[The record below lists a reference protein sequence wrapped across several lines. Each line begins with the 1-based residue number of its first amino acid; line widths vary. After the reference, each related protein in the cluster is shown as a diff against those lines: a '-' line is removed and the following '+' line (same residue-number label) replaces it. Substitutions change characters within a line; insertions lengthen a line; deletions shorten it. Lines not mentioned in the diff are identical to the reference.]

1 MDDQKSREELKQSP
15 IQRLLEIMA
24 RLRDPNTGCPWDRQQ
39 NFATIAPYTIEEAY
53 EVADAI
59 ERKDPIALLDEL
71 GDLLF
76 QIVFYAQMATEDG
89 TFNFDDVARTI
100 SDKMIRRHP
109 HVFAS
114 QENLEPET
122 QYQSWEKL
130 KAAERQAR
138 AAGSEQVASAL
149 DGVADALPALMRAE
163 KLQKRAAR
171 VGFDWPDIAPV
182 FDKINEELEEV
193 QAAMSDAAAGSKI
206 KEEVGDLLFSVV
218 NLARHLGID
227 PEDALRDGNK
237 KFDRRF
243 RAIETR
249 LADDGRTPTEASP
262 EELERHWLVV
272 KKQETGAS

>member
-1 MDDQKSREELKQSP
+1 MNDPISHEDTEQSE
-15 IQRLLEIMA
+15 IERLLRVMA
-24 RLRDPNTGCPWDRQQ
+24 QLRDPATGCPWDREQ

-59 ERKDPIALLDEL
+59 ERDDPVALLDEL

-76 QIVFYAQMATEDG
+76 QIVFYAQIATENEK
-89 TFNFDDVARTI
+89 FNFDDVARSI

-109 HVFAS
+109 HVFGAP
-114 QENLEPET
+114 ENLKPET
-122 QYQSWEKL
+122 QHQSWEIL
-130 KAAERQAR
+130 KAAEREAR
-138 AAGSEQVASAL
+138 AAENNTAASAL

-171 VGFDWPDIAPV
+171 VGFDWPNIEPV
-182 FDKINEELEEV
+182 FDKINEEMGEV
-193 QAAMSDAAAGSKI
+193 QAALAGAASAAEI
-206 KEEVGDLLFSVV
+206 KEEIGDLLFSVV
-218 NLARHLGID
+218 NLARHLKID

-249 LADDGRTPTEASP
+249 LAACGTKPIDVTSA
-262 EELERHWLVV
+262 ELERHWLVV
-272 KKQETGAS
+272 KKQEAHSS